1 MVQKGVIRY
10 MKRILFVC
18 SANIQRSKTAEDY
31 FAEQYPTVEFA
42 SAGTNLRLCR
52 KEGTNPLTEVLMEWA
67 DTVLVMEDK
76 HRKAI
81 RQNGGAQFGKKIR
94 VLGIPDRYKY
104 YQREL
109 IELLEERA
117 TAYLG

>member
-1 MVQKGVIRY
+1 

-18 SANIQRSKTAEDY
+18 SANIQRSKTAEDF
-31 FAEQYPTVEFA
+31 FAEEYPSLEFA
-42 SAGTNLRLCR
+42 SAGTNLKLCR
-52 KEGTNPLTEVLMEWA
+52 KEGTIPLTEALMEWA
-67 DTVLVMEDK
+67 DLLLVMEER

-81 RQNGGAQFGKKIR
+81 KTTGGARFGKKIR

-109 IELLEERA
+109 IELLVERA
-117 TAYLG
+117 VVYFI